1 MMVSRTFRMPWEGH
15 ALQFRFEAFN
25 ALNKANF
32 ANPNTGVG
40 TPAVGRINAAEDP
53 RRIQFGLKY
62 NF

>member
-1 MMVSRTFRMPWEGH
+1 VETF
-15 ALQFRFEAFN
+15 N
-25 ALNKANF
+25 TLNKANF
-32 ANPNTGVG
+32 DNPNTAVG